1 MITYHPYQGIYF
13 NSFVPN
19 HYKNKFETDFL
30 GISGVKFLKDILILE
45 KNKSTINVGVAAF
58 LPIERSLELLNKN
71 ESKRIKI
78 IGQEYKYADYIF
90 KNNISEVDRNINN
103 KYNIPNNF
111 IKIDEFVIDGVL
123 LYEIYKN
130 TEKIK

>member
-19 HYKNKFETDFL
+19 HYKNKFEIDFL
-30 GISGVKFLKDILILE
+30 GISGVKFLKEILILE
-45 KNKSTINVGVAAF
+45 KNKSTINIGVASF
-58 LPIERSLELLNKN
+58 LPIQRSLELLDKN

-78 IGQEYKYADYIF
+78 IGQEYKYADYIY
-90 KNNISEVDRNINN
+90 KNNISEVNKNINN
-103 KYNIPNNF
+103 KYDIPNNF
-111 IKIDEFVIDGVL
+111 IKIDEFVVDGAL
-123 LYEIYKN
+123 LYEVYKN

>member
-19 HYKNKFETDFL
+19 HYKNKFEIDFH
-30 GISGVKFLKDILILE
+30 GISGVKFLKDILVLE
-45 KNKSTINVGVAAF
+45 KNKNTISIGVASF
-58 LPIERSLELLNKN
+58 LPIQRSLELLDKS

-78 IGQEYKYADYIF
+78 IGQEYKYADYIY
-90 KNNISEVDRNINN
+90 KNNISEVNKNINN
-103 KYNIPNNF
+103 KYDIPNNF
-111 IKIDEFVIDGVL
+111 IKIDELIVDGAL